1 MSKQLKQLFYQE
13 GNENIQWPKKEND
26 FIFGKENNLIEDLTV
41 YSFGIYSLPGNR
53 FYFSE
58 EAEEGEYVIIPNTGK
73 FQMNVENRPIA
84 FLSAAAGNKY
94 GTYPTIIDLIYES
107 SENTITPN
115 VEIPEECI
123 IYWEDFVKESEN
135 NG

>member
-13 GNENIQWPKKEND
+13 GKEIPEPNT
-26 FIFGKENNLIEDLTV
+26 NLISGLTV
-41 YSFGIYSLPGNR
+41 YSYGIYSLPGNR

-58 EAEEGEYVIIPNTGK
+58 DAEEGEYVTIPNTGK

-115 VEIPEECI
+115 VEIPECV
-123 IYWEDFVKESEN
+123 IYWDDFVKESEN

>member
-13 GNENIQWPKKEND
+13 EKE
-26 FIFGKENNLIEDLTV
+26 IPEPSTNLISDLTV

-115 VEIPEECI
+115 VEIPECV
-123 IYWEDFVKESEN
+123 IYWDDFVKESEN